1 MEVDD
6 DARSREEEEEERVV
20 VIVIVGAKRRSTARR
35 SREVGRGGFS
45 WNANVGLVAI
55 AVATIMDAMMLAT
68 GLEEAK
74 GFIVVKNECQMTD
87 ECERVCCAQNI

>member
-6 DARSREEEEEERVV
+6 DARSREGEEERVV
-20 VIVIVGAKRRSTARR
+20 VIVGAKRRSTARR
-35 SREVGRGGFS
+35 SKEVGRGGFS
-45 WNANVGLVAI
+45 WNANVVFDAI

-74 GFIVVKNECQMTD
+74 SFIVVKNE
-87 ECERVCCAQNI
+87 

>member
-6 DARSREEEEEERVV
+6 DARSREGEEERVV
-20 VIVIVGAKRRSTARR
+20 VIVGAKRRSTARR
-35 SREVGRGGFS
+35 SKEVGRGGFS

-74 GFIVVKNECQMTD
+74 SFIVVKNE
-87 ECERVCCAQNI
+87 

>member
-1 MEVDD
+1 MEEDD
-6 DARSREEEEEERVV
+6 DARSREEEEDVV

-35 SREVGRGGFS
+35 SKEVGRGGFS

-74 GFIVVKNECQMTD
+74 SFIVVKNE
-87 ECERVCCAQNI
+87 

>member
-35 SREVGRGGFS
+35 SKEVGRGGFS

-55 AVATIMDAMMLAT
+55 AVATIMDAMIVAAMLE
-68 GLEEAK
+68 GAK
-74 GFIVVKNECQMTD
+74 SFIVKMNDDKSKMTKN
-87 ECERVCCAQNI
+87 